1 MLHQSTIG
9 LDTIFLGISMKT
21 IEKIRF
27 FREKQNLTQ
36 EQMANELGL
45 STNGYANLERG
56 ETRLSVD
63 RLEEIA
69 HIFGV
74 DVTELMTSDESN
86 TIMVYHSTSTS
97 NLNIFS
103 NASESMLEAEIARL
117 QLIVSHKDEL
127 LEQQKREI
135 ETIKFLVEN
144 FKVRN

>member
-1 MLHQSTIG
+1 
-9 LDTIFLGISMKT
+9 MKT

-27 FREKQNLTQ
+27 IREKQNLTQ

-63 RLEEIA
+63 RLEQIA
-69 HIFGV
+69 NIFGV
-74 DVTELMTSDESN
+74 DVTELMTSNESN

-103 NASESMLEAEIARL
+103 NASESMLQAEIARL
-117 QLIVSHKDEL
+117 QLIISHKDEL

>member
-1 MLHQSTIG
+1 
-9 LDTIFLGISMKT
+9 
-21 IEKIRF
+21 
-27 FREKQNLTQ
+27 
-36 EQMANELGL
+36 MANELGL
-45 STNGYANLERG
+45 STNGYANLERS

-63 RLEEIA
+63 RLEQIA
-69 HIFGV
+69 NIFGV
-74 DVTELMTSDESN
+74 GITELMTSDENN

-117 QLIVSHKDEL
+117 QLIISHKDEL

>member
-1 MLHQSTIG
+1 
-9 LDTIFLGISMKT
+9 MKT

>member
-1 MLHQSTIG
+1 
-9 LDTIFLGISMKT
+9 MKT

-27 FREKQNLTQ
+27 IREKQNLTQ

-63 RLEEIA
+63 RLEQIA
-69 HIFGV
+69 NIFGV

-117 QLIVSHKDEL
+117 QLIISHKDEL

-135 ETIKFLVEN
+135 ETLNLLIKHIQKN
-144 FKVRN
+144 

>member
-1 MLHQSTIG
+1 
-9 LDTIFLGISMKT
+9 MKT

-27 FREKQNLTQ
+27 IREKQNLTQ

-63 RLEEIA
+63 RLEQIA
-69 HIFGV
+69 NIFGV

-103 NASESMLEAEIARL
+103 NASESMLQAEIARL
-117 QLIVSHKDEL
+117 QLIISHKDEL

-135 ETIKFLVEN
+135 ETIKLLVESLT
-144 FKVRN
+144 RN

>member
-1 MLHQSTIG
+1 
-9 LDTIFLGISMKT
+9 MKT
-21 IEKIRF
+21 IEKICF
-27 FREKQNLTQ
+27 IREKQNLTQ

-45 STNGYANLERG
+45 STNGYANLERS

-63 RLEEIA
+63 RLEQIA
-69 HIFGV
+69 NIFGV
-74 DVTELMTSDESN
+74 GITELMTSDENN

-117 QLIVSHKDEL
+117 QLIISHKDEL

>member
-1 MLHQSTIG
+1 
-9 LDTIFLGISMKT
+9 
-21 IEKIRF
+21 
-27 FREKQNLTQ
+27 
-36 EQMANELGL
+36 MANKLGL
-45 STNGYANLERG
+45 STNGYANLERS

-63 RLEEIA
+63 RLEQIA
-69 HIFGV
+69 NIFGV
-74 DVTELMTSDESN
+74 GITELMTSDENN

-117 QLIVSHKDEL
+117 QLIISHKDEL

>member
-1 MLHQSTIG
+1 
-9 LDTIFLGISMKT
+9 MKT
-21 IEKIRF
+21 IEKICF
-27 FREKQNLTQ
+27 IREKQNLTQ

-45 STNGYANLERG
+45 STNGYANLERS

-63 RLEEIA
+63 RLEQIA
-69 HIFGV
+69 NIFGV
-74 DVTELMTSDESN
+74 DITELMNSDENN

-117 QLIVSHKDEL
+117 QLIISHKDEL

>member
-1 MLHQSTIG
+1 
-9 LDTIFLGISMKT
+9 MKT
-21 IEKIRF
+21 IEKICF
-27 FREKQNLTQ
+27 IREKQNLTQ

-45 STNGYANLERG
+45 STNGYANLERS

-63 RLEEIA
+63 RLEQIA
-69 HIFGV
+69 NIFGV
-74 DVTELMTSDESN
+74 DVTELMTSDENN

-117 QLIVSHKDEL
+117 QLIISHKDEL

>member
-1 MLHQSTIG
+1 
-9 LDTIFLGISMKT
+9 MKT
-21 IEKIRF
+21 IEKICF
-27 FREKQNLTQ
+27 IREKQNLTQ

-45 STNGYANLERG
+45 STNGYANLERS

-63 RLEEIA
+63 RLEQIA
-69 HIFGV
+69 NIFGV
-74 DVTELMTSDESN
+74 DITELMTSDENN

-117 QLIVSHKDEL
+117 QLIISHKNEL

>member
-1 MLHQSTIG
+1 
-9 LDTIFLGISMKT
+9 MK
-21 IEKIRF
+21 KICF
-27 FREKQNLTQ
+27 IREKQNLTQ

-45 STNGYANLERG
+45 STNGYANLERS

-63 RLEEIA
+63 RLEQIA
-69 HIFGV
+69 NIFGV
-74 DVTELMTSDESN
+74 GITELMTSDENN

-117 QLIVSHKDEL
+117 QLIISHKDEL

>member
-9 LDTIFLGISMKT
+9 LDTIFIGISMKT

-63 RLEEIA
+63 RLEKIA
-69 HIFGV
+69 NIFGV
-74 DVTELMTSDESN
+74 DVTELLTSDESN

-97 NLNIFS
+97 NLSIFS
-103 NASESMLEAEIARL
+103 NTSESMLEAEIAKL
-117 QLIVSHKDEL
+117 QLIISHKDEL
-127 LEQQKREI
+127 LEQQRREL
-135 ETIKFLVEN
+135 ETIKLLVEN
-144 FKVRN
+144 FRNKD

>member
-1 MLHQSTIG
+1 
-9 LDTIFLGISMKT
+9 MKT
-21 IEKIRF
+21 IEKICF
-27 FREKQNLTQ
+27 IREKQNLTQ

-45 STNGYANLERG
+45 STNGYANLERS

-63 RLEEIA
+63 RLEQIA
-69 HIFGV
+69 NIFGV
-74 DVTELMTSDESN
+74 DITELMTSDENN

-117 QLIVSHKDEL
+117 QLIISHKDEL